1 METWGHRTNKRRY
14 ISVSTRLEATKLCSF
29 VHMVTWGYV
38 TNKMRYIST
47 SARPCLLNLKRIW
60 LMRSG
65 HHPQWSYVTTV
76 AWRAKNL
83 CFHMAH
89 DYQTRQDN
97 ALWYWT
103 TMHKVA
109 WFFDHVIIFSLVTNK
124 NLLYLQFHV
133 SYERQTFF
141 FFLW

>member
-1 METWGHRTNKRRY
+1 
-14 ISVSTRLEATKLCSF
+14 
-29 VHMVTWGYV
+29 
-38 TNKMRYIST
+38 
-47 SARPCLLNLKRIW
+47 
-60 LMRSG
+60 
-65 HHPQWSYVTTV
+65 
-76 AWRAKNL
+76 
-83 CFHMAH
+83 MAH

-97 ALWYWT
+97 ALWYWA

-141 FFLW
+141 FFFDNDVPQK